1 MIIQCPIHGIEE
13 EKFADIVDRFAV
25 VDGVLVISVPGSV
38 QPVLVLC
45 LVLPSG
51 EGVLKLDIAYAGL

>member
-1 MIIQCPIHGIEE
+1 MEE

-25 VDGVLVISVPGSV
+25 VDGVLVISVSSSV

-45 LVLPSG
+45 LVFPSG
-51 EGVLKLDIAYAGL
+51 ESVLKLDIAYAGP